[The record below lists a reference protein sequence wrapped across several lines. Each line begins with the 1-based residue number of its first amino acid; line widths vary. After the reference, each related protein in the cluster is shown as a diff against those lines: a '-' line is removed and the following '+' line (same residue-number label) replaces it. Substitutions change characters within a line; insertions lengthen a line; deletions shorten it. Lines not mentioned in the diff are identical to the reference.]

1 MSKEFKWGSLI
12 AMVALSIWVIFGQ
25 ILIVDSGEV
34 SLFSMFSDPNSF
46 TAVIVI
52 ALLVLNL
59 MVVILNVSLSNEVK
73 WLPLTS
79 AGILLLT
86 SVIYFY
92 LPEIYIAI
100 NQIDDEVVSV
110 FHGSSIL
117 INGFSSFLLMII
129 YIRESFKKF
138 NMTVKDIAEMASLV
152 GLSLVLDL
160 AIFKLKVVP
169 NGGSISLVMLP
180 LFILSLRKGPLKGF
194 IACGIVFG
202 FINCIIDG
210 YGIVTYPLDYLLGFG
225 SIALAGFFK
234 PLVFNVEG
242 KMTVSS
248 SLFLVLAI
256 FLGCFGRLVFS
267 TISGMVIY
275 ETAFVDSVWYQL
287 SYIGPSSAI
296 VLVALFLLYKPLIA
310 INKRFEA

>member
-79 AGILLLT
+79 TGILLLT

-100 NQIDDEVVSV
+100 NQIDDDVVSV

-248 SLFLVLAI
+248 SLFLVLAVFI
-256 FLGCFGRLVFS
+256 GCFGRLVFS